1 MIYVPATSFVHS
13 NANVKLAFQF
23 SRSRALVFWSTRAAL
38 LGKVAAKAAPSP
50 CGLAGAACATVA
62 PHHGAAIA
70 RGAAR
75 ALSCQWRAPWCAAAA
90 CRHCR
95 ALCPAAPWRAGAAC
109 ARGHAGRPQGQSPS
123 PLAARA
129 ALCQCERTSRLGQF
143 PLDIRVATGIRRL
156 FE

>member
-13 NANVKLAFQF
+13 NANVELAFQF

-50 CGLAGAACATVA
+50 CGLAGAACATEA

-75 ALSCQWRAPWCAAAA
+75 ALSWRAPWCAAAA
-90 CRHCR
+90 CRH
-95 ALCPAAPWRAGAAC
+95 
-109 ARGHAGRPQGQSPS
+109 
-123 PLAARA
+123 
-129 ALCQCERTSRLGQF
+129 
-143 PLDIRVATGIRRL
+143 
-156 FE
+156 